1 VQHNL
6 DLAWCTLQFAIKAIP
21 MLLHSLSG
29 VLRRLS
35 NLNEVILSFLVQEVR
50 L

>member
-1 VQHNL
+1 
-6 DLAWCTLQFAIKAIP
+6 

>member
-1 VQHNL
+1 
-6 DLAWCTLQFAIKAIP
+6 

-35 NLNEVILSFLVQEVR
+35 NLNEAILSFLVQEVR